1 MRGCTSPAARLS
13 VTELVTDP
21 AAALEHSVRERPV
34 HNGCASHPAPQSM
47 YVPGLD
53 GDIDEGEAPVETD
66 SNGGEHRVARRMG
79 GTAKLP

>member
-1 MRGCTSPAARLS
+1 
-13 VTELVTDP
+13 
-21 AAALEHSVRERPV
+21 
-34 HNGCASHPAPQSM
+34 M